1 MKNIIQVIQ
10 SLTGNVHPPTE
21 HSKNVAIPPCKV
33 FRNRN
38 DINNNDNNVYLLL
51 YNVMLIYLIFSS
63 KLS

>member
-10 SLTGNVHPPTE
+10 SLAGNVHPPTE
-21 HSKNVAIPPCKV
+21 HSKNVAIPLCKV

-51 YNVMLIYLIFSS
+51 YMLC
-63 KLS
+63 